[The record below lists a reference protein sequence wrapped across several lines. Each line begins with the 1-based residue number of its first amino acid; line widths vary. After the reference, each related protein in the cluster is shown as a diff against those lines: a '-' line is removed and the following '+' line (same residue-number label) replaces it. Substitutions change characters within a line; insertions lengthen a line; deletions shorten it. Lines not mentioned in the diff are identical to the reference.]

1 VCGVQ
6 ASSNSVYGYADIL
19 MALVKVRGYGDREM
33 LVVVL
38 VANEQAKEFEAV
50 VEGTAPCLAPR
61 GLGAGRTVES
71 RIEGSVSNMTTE
83 LSLGVCGD

>member
-1 VCGVQ
+1 M
-6 ASSNSVYGYADIL
+6 L
-19 MALVKVRGYGDREM
+19 MALVKVRGYGDREV
-33 LVVVL
+33 LVVVVL

-50 VEGTAPCLAPR
+50 VEETVPCSAPR

>member
-1 VCGVQ
+1 M
-6 ASSNSVYGYADIL
+6 L
-19 MALVKVRGYGDREM
+19 MALVKVRGYGDREV
-33 LVVVL
+33 LVVVVL

-50 VEGTAPCLAPR
+50 VEETVPCLAPR
-61 GLGAGRTVES
+61 GLGTGRTVES